1 MTAVNDRAR
10 RLANLVQAA
19 ITDAEMLKVEKDVT
33 AGYLELTVDGV
44 VHRDEYQQAVDAVDE
59 LLKTHEQLN
68 VVEVVRDIGWV
79 EPQVWWKDLLFHLS
93 HRNFI
98 HRAAVVSDSGWV
110 GPVTRMFAPFYP
122 AAIRTFGLDQLEY
135 ARTWAKIGDHAKS
148 AD

>member
-1 MTAVNDRAR
+1 
-10 RLANLVQAA
+10 
-19 ITDAEMLKVEKDVT
+19 MLKVDKDAK

-44 VHRDEYQQAVDAVDE
+44 IHKADYEAAVAAVDE
-59 LLKTHEQLN
+59 LLKAHEQLN
-68 VVEVVRDIGWV
+68 IVEVVRDIGWV
-79 EPQVWWKDLLFHLS
+79 EPQVWWKDLLFHLA

-110 GPVTRMFAPFYP
+110 GPVTRLFAPFYP
-122 AAIRTFGLDQLEY
+122 AAMRTFGLDQLEY

>member
-1 MTAVNDRAR
+1 
-10 RLANLVQAA
+10 
-19 ITDAEMLKVEKDVT
+19 MLKVDKDAK
-33 AGYLELTVDGV
+33 AGYLELPVDGV
-44 VHRDEYQQAVDAVDE
+44 ILKGDYEAAVAAGDE

-79 EPQVWWKDLLFHLS
+79 EPQVWWKDLLFHLA

-135 ARTWAKIGDHAKS
+135 ARTWAKIGDHAKA

>member
-1 MTAVNDRAR
+1 M
-10 RLANLVQAA
+10 LK
-19 ITDAEMLKVEKDVT
+19 IETDAK

-44 VHRDEYQQAVDAVDE
+44 IHKADYEAAVAAVDE

-79 EPQVWWKDLLFHLS
+79 EPQVWWKDLLFHLA

-110 GPVTRMFAPFYP
+110 GPVTRLFAPFYP

>member
-1 MTAVNDRAR
+1 
-10 RLANLVQAA
+10 
-19 ITDAEMLKVEKDVT
+19 MLKVETDVP
-33 AGYLELTVDGV
+33 AGYLELTVDGAI
-44 VHRDEYQQAVDAVDE
+44 DKDDFQAAVDAVDQ
-59 LLKTHEQLN
+59 LLQRHAQLN
-68 VVEVVRDIGWV
+68 VVEVVRNIGWI
-79 EPQVWWKDLLFHLS
+79 EPEVWWKDLLFHLA

-135 ARTWAKIGDHAKS
+135 ARTWAKSGDVSRA

>member
-1 MTAVNDRAR
+1 
-10 RLANLVQAA
+10 
-19 ITDAEMLKVEKDVT
+19 MLKVDKDAK

-44 VHRDEYQQAVDAVDE
+44 IHKADYEAAVAAVDE

-79 EPQVWWKDLLFHLS
+79 EPQVWWKDLLFHLA

-110 GPVTRMFAPFYP
+110 GPVTRFV
-122 AAIRTFGLDQLEY
+122 RTFLSGGNPY
-135 ARTWAKIGDHAKS
+135 FRA
-148 AD
+148 

>member
-1 MTAVNDRAR
+1 
-10 RLANLVQAA
+10 
-19 ITDAEMLKVEKDVT
+19 MLKVETDVP
-33 AGYLELTVDGV
+33 AGYLELTVDGAI
-44 VHRDEYQQAVDAVDE
+44 DKDDFQAAVDAVDQ
-59 LLKTHEQLN
+59 LLQRHAQLN
-68 VVEVVRDIGWV
+68 VVEVVRNIGWI
-79 EPQVWWKDLLFHLS
+79 EPEVWWKDLLFHLA

-135 ARTWAKIGDHAKS
+135 ARTWAKIGDVSRA

>member
-1 MTAVNDRAR
+1 
-10 RLANLVQAA
+10 
-19 ITDAEMLKVEKDVT
+19 MLKVEADAK

-44 VHRDEYQQAVDAVDE
+44 IHKADYEAAVAAVDE

-79 EPQVWWKDLLFHLS
+79 EAEIWWKDLLFHLS
-93 HRNFI
+93 HRNFV
-98 HRAAVVSDSGWV
+98 HRVAVVSDSGWV

-135 ARTWAKIGDHAKS
+135 ARNWARVGDVGKR

>member
-1 MTAVNDRAR
+1 
-10 RLANLVQAA
+10 
-19 ITDAEMLKVEKDVT
+19 MLKVDKDAK

-44 VHRDEYQQAVDAVDE
+44 IHKADYEAAVAAVDE
-59 LLKTHEQLN
+59 LLKAHEQLN
-68 VVEVVRDIGWV
+68 IVEVVRDIGWV
-79 EPQVWWKDLLFHLS
+79 EPQVWWKDLLFHLA

-110 GPVTRMFAPFYP
+110 GPVTRLFAPFYP

-135 ARTWAKIGDHAKS
+135 ARTWAKIGDHTKS

>member
-1 MTAVNDRAR
+1 LTPVNDSTQHCTHI
-10 RLANLVQAA
+10 LAISAKEAN
-19 ITDAEMLKVEKDVT
+19 MLKVESDAK

-44 VHRDEYQQAVDAVDE
+44 VHKDEYQQAVDAVDE

-68 VVEVVRDIGWV
+68 VVEVVRDIGWIDA
-79 EPQVWWKDLLFHLS
+79 EVWWKDLLFHLS

-98 HRAAVVSDSGWV
+98 HRAAVVSDNGWI
-110 GPVTRMFAPFYP
+110 GPMTRMFAPFYP

-135 ARTWAKIGDHAKS
+135 ARTWAKVGDLHRA

>member
-1 MTAVNDRAR
+1 
-10 RLANLVQAA
+10 
-19 ITDAEMLKVEKDVT
+19 MLKVDKDAN

-44 VHRDEYQQAVDAVDE
+44 IHKADYEAAVAAVDE
-59 LLKTHEQLN
+59 LLKAHEQLN
-68 VVEVVRDIGWV
+68 IVEVVRDIGWV
-79 EPQVWWKDLLFHLS
+79 EPQVWWKDLLFHLA

-110 GPVTRMFAPFYP
+110 GPVTRLFAPFYP
-122 AAIRTFGLDQLEY
+122 AAIRTFGLDQLDY

>member
-1 MTAVNDRAR
+1 
-10 RLANLVQAA
+10 
-19 ITDAEMLKVEKDVT
+19 MLKVDSDAK

-44 VHRDEYQQAVDAVDE
+44 IHKADFEAAVAAVDE

-68 VVEVVRDIGWV
+68 VVEVVRDIGWI
-79 EPQVWWKDLLFHLS
+79 EPQVWWKDLLFHLA

-135 ARTWAKIGDHAKS
+135 ARTWARVGDVGKA

>member
-1 MTAVNDRAR
+1 
-10 RLANLVQAA
+10 
-19 ITDAEMLKVEKDVT
+19 MLKVEADAK

-44 VHRDEYQQAVDAVDE
+44 IHKADYEAAVAAVDE

-79 EPQVWWKDLLFHLS
+79 EAEIWWKDLLFHLS
-93 HRNFI
+93 HRNFV
-98 HRAAVVSDSGWV
+98 HRVAVVSDAGWV

-135 ARTWAKIGDHAKS
+135 ARNWARVGDVGKR